1 MLRLPTPATLV
12 AALLGAPLFAQQLPP
27 AKPVSSVP
35 VGVTERDV
43 TFPTDGL
50 SAPGTVTLPALT
62 KTSPKPPIVVLV
74 GGSGVQDRDET
85 VGPNKF
91 LQQVAWGLAQ
101 RGVASLRY
109 DRRPKFD
116 MASFMEHPDLD
127 HEVVIDAANA
137 LAYAA
142 TVSEID
148 SHAVFLVGHSLG
160 AQLAPDIV
168 AMRLK
173 QTPDSVRGM
182 ALLSGVGRPIDVV
195 IDQQIRTLG
204 AAQGGSPEQIDQ
216 AVTALDEFWQ
226 MAKDPATSNDEPIGV
241 GVQLPATYWRDWL
254 KRDPL
259 ATMKTLHVEVFVARG
274 ANDVNSTHEDFVLL
288 AAGHPNA
295 AEFAGLNHIY
305 MPISGDSDGTDVMQP
320 GTVSKEFLDK
330 LAGWV
335 KASSAAR

>member
-1 MLRLPTPATLV
+1 MIRFSPAIFLACVSLGAQQAATPASPSKT
-12 AALLGAPLFAQQLPP
+12 
-27 AKPVSSVP
+27 VSSLP
-35 VGVTERDV
+35 AGVTEREIS
-43 TFPTDGL
+43 FPTDGL
-50 SAPGTVTLPALT
+50 SAPGTLTLPALT

-109 DRRPKFD
+109 DRRAKFAL
-116 MASFMEHPDLD
+116 ASFMEHPDLD

-142 TVSEID
+142 TVPEVD
-148 SHAVFLVGHSLG
+148 SHAVFLAGHSLG

-173 QTPDSVRGM
+173 QAPGSVRGM
-182 ALLSGVGRPIDVV
+182 ALLSGVARPIDIV
-195 IDQQIRTLG
+195 IAQQIRTLG
-204 AAQGGSPEQIDQ
+204 AAQGGTPEQIAPFVAQ
-216 AVTALDEFWQ
+216 WDEVWK
-226 MAKDPATSNDEPIGV
+226 AARDPATSNDEPLGV
-241 GVQLPATYWRDWL
+241 GVKLPATYWRDWL
-254 KRDPL
+254 KRDPV
-259 ATMKTLHVEVFVARG
+259 ATMKTLHVAVLVTRG
-274 ANDVNSTHEDFVLL
+274 TKDVNSPHEDFVLL
-288 AAGHPNA
+288 SVPGASAI
-295 AEFAGLNHIY
+295 EFPGLNHIY
-305 MPISGDSDGTDVMQP
+305 MPISGESNGADVMQP

-335 KASSAAR
+335 AGASA